1 MLILIKKKK
10 IKNIIYYKMI
20 FKAKK
25 IASKKNYYFEFE
37 INCDKYIISFETNEK
52 TIFIYDVT
60 IQVGIKS
67 ALEKI
72 KDINKVD
79 KLYKDSINRTYNGNK
94 INENIL
100 LIGACNPYRKRK
112 EN

>member
-1 MLILIKKKK
+1 MKMKLGQRSLKVVIMLILIKKKK

-60 IQVGIKS
+60 I
-67 ALEKI
+67 
-72 KDINKVD
+72 
-79 KLYKDSINRTYNGNK
+79 
-94 INENIL
+94 
-100 LIGACNPYRKRK
+100 
-112 EN
+112 

>member
-1 MLILIKKKK
+1 
-10 IKNIIYYKMI
+10 MI

-37 INCDKYIISFETNEK
+37 INCDKYIISFETNKK

-79 KLYKDSINRTYNGNK
+79 KLYKDSINRTYNQNK

-112 EN
+112 DN

>member
-1 MLILIKKKK
+1 
-10 IKNIIYYKMI
+10 MI

-37 INCDKYIISFETNEK
+37 INGDKYIISFETNEK

-112 EN
+112 DN